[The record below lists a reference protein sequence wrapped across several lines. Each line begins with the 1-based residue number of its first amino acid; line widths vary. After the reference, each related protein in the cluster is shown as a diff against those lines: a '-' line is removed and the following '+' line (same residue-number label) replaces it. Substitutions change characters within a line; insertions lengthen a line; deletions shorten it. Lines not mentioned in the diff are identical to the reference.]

1 MKRWLVVIM
10 SVLSL
15 VVLLTGGCSP
25 AEVTAP
31 ATSDAPA
38 TDTSTPDTG
47 TDTTTPATD
56 TGTGTIEV
64 HVTDAPPDD
73 DVTSIMVTVGEVKIH
88 KAVAEQEQEH
98 QGTENATQTQEQEQQ
113 QEQQGEGEWISIEI
127 TGANPF
133 DLVELKE
140 GGLEELLASEN
151 VTAGKYT
158 QIRMTVDNIEVSLG
172 ESDLV
177 EATLPSG
184 ELKFVRPFDIV
195 EGETTVLLL
204 DFDADKSVTVT
215 GGGKIIVKPVVKL
228 AITSPASALSL
239 EITSP
244 EDGAELSES
253 PVTINGSVSDSEAMV
268 TVNEEEVEVAEDG
281 SFTAQVE
288 LTEGDNII
296 EAVAV
301 LDGQESND
309 SITVTY
315 SPE

>member
-25 AEVTAP
+25 AQVTAP
-31 ATSDAPA
+31 A
-38 TDTSTPDTG
+38 
-47 TDTTTPATD
+47 
-56 TGTGTIEV
+56 TGTGTIEM

-98 QGTENATQTQEQEQQ
+98 QGTENASQTQEQEQQ

-127 TGANPF
+127 TGDNPF
-133 DLVELKE
+133 DLVELKD
-140 GGLEELLASEN
+140 GGLEKLLAAAN

-158 QIRMTVDNIEVSLG
+158 QIRMTIDNIEVSLG
-172 ESDLV
+172 ENDLE

-204 DFDADKSVTVT
+204 DFDADKSVNVT

-228 AITSPASALSL
+228 AITSPAPALSL

-244 EDGAELSES
+244 EDGAELNES
-253 PVTINGSVSDSEAMV
+253 PVTINGSVSDSEATV
-268 TVNEEEVEVAEDG
+268 TVNDEDVEVAEDG
-281 SFTAQVE
+281 SFTTQVE

-301 LDGQESND
+301 LNGQESSD

-315 SPE
+315 SP

>member
-1 MKRWLVVIM
+1 MKRWLVAIM
-10 SVLSL
+10 SVITI
-15 VVLLTGGCSP
+15 VVLITGGCSP
-25 AEVTAP
+25 AQVTAP
-31 ATSDAPA
+31 A
-38 TDTSTPDTG
+38 
-47 TDTTTPATD
+47 
-56 TGTGTIEV
+56 TGTGTIEM

-88 KAVAEQEQEH
+88 KAVAEQEQ
-98 QGTENATQTQEQEQQ
+98 QGTENASQTQEQEQQ

-127 TGANPF
+127 TGDNPF
-133 DLVELKE
+133 DLVELKD

-151 VTAGKYT
+151 VPAGKYT
-158 QIRMTVDNIEVSLG
+158 QIRMTIDNIEVSLG
-172 ESDLV
+172 ENDL
-177 EATLPSG
+177 EKASLPSG

-244 EDGAELSES
+244 EDGVEVNES
-253 PVTINGSVSDSEAMV
+253 HVTINGSVSDPEATV
-268 TVNEEEVEVAEDG
+268 TVNDEDVEVAEDG
-281 SFTAQVE
+281 SFTTQVE

-301 LDGQESND
+301 LDGQESSD

>member
-15 VVLLTGGCSP
+15 VVLITGGCSP
-25 AEVTAP
+25 AQVTAP
-31 ATSDAPA
+31 ATPAAPD
-38 TDTSTPDTG
+38 TDTGTPDTG
-47 TDTTTPATD
+47 A
-56 TGTGTIEV
+56 GAGAGVGIGTIEI

-73 DVTSIMVTVGEVKIH
+73 DVTSIMVTVEEVKIH

-98 QGTENATQTQEQEQQ
+98 QGTENASQTQEQEQQ

-127 TGANPF
+127 TGDNPF
-133 DLVELKE
+133 DLVELKD

-158 QIRMTVDNIEVSLG
+158 QIRMIIDKIEVSLG
-172 ESDLV
+172 ENGLE

-204 DFDADKSVTVT
+204 DFDADKSITVT

-228 AITSPASALSL
+228 AITSPAPALSL

-244 EDGAELSES
+244 EDGVEVDES
-253 PVTINGSVSDSEAMV
+253 HVTINGSVSDPEATV
-268 TVNEEEVEVAEDG
+268 TVNDGDVEVAEDG
-281 SFTAQVE
+281 SFTTRVE
-288 LTEGDNII
+288 LMEGDNTI

-301 LDGQESND
+301 LDGQESSD

>member
-25 AEVTAP
+25 AQVTAP
-31 ATSDAPA
+31 ATPDAPA
-38 TDTSTPDTG
+38 TDTDTDTG
-47 TDTTTPATD
+47 TDTAVP
-56 TGTGTIEV
+56 GTGTIEL

-73 DVTSIMVTVGEVKIH
+73 DVTSIMVTVGEIKIH

-98 QGTENATQTQEQEQQ
+98 QGTENASQTQEQEQQ

-127 TGANPF
+127 TGDNPF

-158 QIRMTVDNIEVSLG
+158 QIRMTIDNIEVRLG
-172 ESDLV
+172 ENDLV
-177 EATLPSG
+177 EAILPSG

-228 AITSPASALSL
+228 AITSPAPALSL

-244 EDGAELSES
+244 EDGVEVNES
-253 PVTINGSVSDSEAMV
+253 HVTINGSVSDPEATV
-268 TVNEEEVEVAEDG
+268 TVNDEDVEVAEDG
-281 SFTAQVE
+281 SFTTQVE

-301 LDGQESND
+301 LDGQESSD

>member
-25 AEVTAP
+25 AQVTAP
-31 ATSDAPA
+31 ATPDAPATDTDAPA
-38 TDTSTPDTG
+38 TDTS
-47 TDTTTPATD
+47 
-56 TGTGTIEV
+56 TGTIEV

-98 QGTENATQTQEQEQQ
+98 QSTENTSQTQEQEQQ

-127 TGANPF
+127 TGDNPF

-140 GGLEELLASEN
+140 GGLEELLASGN

-172 ESDLV
+172 ENDLE
-177 EATLPSG
+177 EAILPSG

-228 AITSPASALSL
+228 TITSPAPALSL

-244 EDGAELSES
+244 EDGVEVNES
-253 PVTINGSVSDSEAMV
+253 HVTVNGSVSDPEATV
-268 TVNEEEVEVAEDG
+268 TVNDEDVEVAEDA
-281 SFTAQVE
+281 SFTTQVE
-288 LTEGDNII
+288 LTEGDNTI

-301 LDGQESND
+301 LDGQESSD
-309 SITVTY
+309 SIIVTY